1 MATDDLRGMSAI
13 RILARDELIGFARSK
28 VMLVLWVILPLLAIG
43 GYLLF
48 GRKMAGALSASDFMA
63 ILESSIAGA
72 VAALM
77 IAVDLINERNRNV
90 YVLLAIR
97 PIRRDA
103 IVWAKFL
110 AVFSCVTV
118 ACVVSLGLGLVIDAI
133 RGVAPTAESVAA
145 LGKALLTT
153 AMSVAL
159 ATAGGALFGVAMRSI
174 LGAVILVLYLGQ
186 NIAAV
191 PMLPI
196 YLHLLPNAFWLTMV
210 ISAVLLAGVMAF
222 ALYVFRRAQL

>member
-1 MATDDLRGMSAI
+1 MATSAI
-13 RILARDELIGFARSK
+13 RVLARDELIGFARSK
-28 VMLVLWVILPLLAIG
+28 VMLVLWLILPALAIL
-43 GYLLF
+43 GYLAF
-48 GRKMAGALSASDFMA
+48 GQRLSGGLLSASDFMS
-63 ILESSIAGA
+63 ILVASIAGA

-110 AVFSCVTV
+110 AVFGCVTV
-118 ACVVSLGLGLVIDAI
+118 ACVVSLALGTVIDMI
-133 RGVAPTAESVAA
+133 RGAMPNADSLLV
-145 LGKALLTT
+145 LGKSLLTT
-153 AMSVAL
+153 SVSIAL
-159 ATAGGALFGVAMRSI
+159 ATAAGALFGVAMRSI

-191 PMLPI
+191 PMLPV
-196 YLHLLPNAFWLTMV
+196 YLHLLPDRYWLVMA
-210 ISAVLLAGVMAF
+210 ISFALLAGVMAL
-222 ALYVFRRAQL
+222 ALRTFRRAQL